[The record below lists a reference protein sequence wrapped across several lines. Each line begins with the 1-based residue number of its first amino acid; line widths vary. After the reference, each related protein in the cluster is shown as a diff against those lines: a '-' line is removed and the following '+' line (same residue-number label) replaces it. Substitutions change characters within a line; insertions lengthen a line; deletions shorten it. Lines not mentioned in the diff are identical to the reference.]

1 MASKYGDL
9 QKIIKDGWKL
19 ERWMP
24 LEDHLEYQGKIELE
38 M

>member
-1 MASKYGDL
+1 MVPKHGDL

-19 ERWMP
+19 QGDP
-24 LEDHLEYQGKIELE
+24 LEYQEKIELE